1 MLNFGRS
8 LVEYVLIFAGLAEDY
23 AIRQGKKERGC
34 SPVKQGPSCFC
45 CYEQVR

>member
-1 MLNFGRS
+1 M
-8 LVEYVLIFAGLAEDY
+8 EYALTLAGLAEDY
-23 AIRQGKKERGC
+23 AIRRIWQGKKERGC